1 MLPSIKMINVI
12 EKKKGYD
19 SELPIAFSRRSR
31 LVGAKHENYPLNAS
45 KRLNYRINAKLIQ
58 KKIIQ
63 Q

>member
-1 MLPSIKMINVI
+1 MLPSLKMINVI

-19 SELPIAFSRRSR
+19 SELPIASSRRSR
-31 LVGAKHENYPLNAS
+31 LFGAKRENYLNAS
-45 KRLNYRINAKLIQ
+45 KRLNYLINAKLIQ